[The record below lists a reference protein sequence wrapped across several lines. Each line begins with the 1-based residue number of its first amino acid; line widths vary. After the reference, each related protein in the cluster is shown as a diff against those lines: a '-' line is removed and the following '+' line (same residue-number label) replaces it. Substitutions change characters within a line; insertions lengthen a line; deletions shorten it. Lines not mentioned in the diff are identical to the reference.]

1 MPENNELF
9 ERMVRMETKIDFILQ
24 DRERLDKVEKIAQEA
39 LSLSQE
45 NGRGIAEDRANKKW
59 LWGIVLSTA
68 GSLVVGLI
76 VFFITK

>member
-45 NGRGIAEDRANKKW
+45 NGRDIAEDRANKKW

-76 VFFITK
+76 VFFVTK